1 MRLSTN
7 LRFER
12 PLKYSTMTERKTSS
26 TNFRNQSFLEEKC
39 SLNELLDL
47 VSKRWFSDVLFCI
60 QEGNN
65 RFKLIKDDLKYISDT
80 ILSDRLKLLEKYSL
94 ISRMDF
100 DEIPPKVEYSLT
112 DKGDELSEL
121 LGKMCEFS
129 DTLMGEALARR

>member
-1 MRLSTN
+1 
-7 LRFER
+7 
-12 PLKYSTMTERKTSS
+12 MTERKTTS
-26 TNFRNQSFLEEKC
+26 TNYRNQSFLEEKC

-60 QEGNN
+60 EEGNN

-94 ISRMDF
+94 INRLDF

-112 DKGDELSEL
+112 EKGEELSEL
-121 LGKMCEFS
+121 LGKMCSFS
-129 DTLMGEALARR
+129 DTLMGEMVARR

>member
-1 MRLSTN
+1 
-7 LRFER
+7 
-12 PLKYSTMTERKTSS
+12 MTERKTTS
-26 TNFRNQSFLEEKC
+26 TNYRNQSFLEEKC

-80 ILSDRLKLLEKYSL
+80 ILSDRLKLLERYTL

-112 DKGDELSEL
+112 EKGEELVEL
-121 LGKMCEFS
+121 LEKMCAFS
-129 DTLMGEALARR
+129 DILMSENLARR

>member
-1 MRLSTN
+1 
-7 LRFER
+7 
-12 PLKYSTMTERKTSS
+12 MTERKTSS
-26 TNFRNQSFLEEKC
+26 TNYRNQSFLEEKC

-80 ILSDRLKLLEKYSL
+80 ILSDRLKLLERYGL
-94 ISRMDF
+94 ITRTDF

-112 DKGDELSEL
+112 DKGEELSGL
-121 LGKMCEFS
+121 LGQMCDFS
-129 DTLMGEALARR
+129 DTLMAKIDTRAKAAALNT

>member
-1 MRLSTN
+1 
-7 LRFER
+7 
-12 PLKYSTMTERKTSS
+12 MTERKTSS
-26 TNFRNQSFLEEKC
+26 TNYRNQSFLEEKC

-80 ILSDRLKLLEKYSL
+80 ILSDRLKLLERYSL
-94 ISRMDF
+94 ITRMDY

-112 DKGDELSEL
+112 DKGEELAAL
-121 LGKMCEFS
+121 LEKMCEFS
-129 DTLMGEALARR
+129 DTLMAEVLTRRVS